1 MAETIILTERDW
13 FEQYGVDAYVRMY
26 ETYGED
32 MNYIDSMPVSFVWTL
47 VDGDTKPIIV
57 NGRAFVNRIGY
68 YLTKKPHNPNDIIV
82 VDLED
87 SEG

>member
-1 MAETIILTERDW
+1 MSETIILTEREW
-13 FEQYGVDAYVRMY
+13 FDQYGVDADGRLY

-32 MNYIDSMPVSFVWTL
+32 MNYINSMPVSFVWTL
-47 VDGDTKPIIV
+47 VDGDTKPVVV
-57 NGRAFVNRIGY
+57 NGLAFVNRVGY

-87 SEG
+87 